1 MVDFFYWL
9 FDIGYKHSSGT
20 LPADS
25 GTGPSWPCSSTQGR
39 KRRKRRTEVARP
51 GLLDGAGRFGA
62 QRAGPSSGRL
72 RPPLLTTGGP
82 HRDLAGG
89 WAQPAKHRESP
100 RLRPSSPTAEPL
112 PVPRK
117 GRLLHADPDLSGPH
131 GVHGKVPG
139 QRAAAKRL
147 RFSQGCTAAPAL
159 SRVCV
164 AAPVLSRERVAA
176 PALGWECVAAPALSR
191 EGAAAPGLSR
201 ACLAASVLD
210 WEWEAATALSRECVT
225 APALSREGAAAPVPS
240 GECGRG
246 EVWVSAG
253 ERTRRGGCTHQESQG
268 ARDREWPPDAEWT
281 AADAKGV
288 LRGGLSFA
296 SPERTGHPCFASPFQ
311 KGRHG
316 PSFAYLSERRAR
328 RHSQELQEDALS
340 LRSGSVFPR
349 TVATTALARS
359 ARGECESP
367 RSRHRCR
374 PRKPSRHRRQDRTI
388 GPPPGSASAARSA
401 PQLLIAGGQD
411 LAESGSST
419 GEAPV
424 TTRSRS
430 TRVGTKGTR
439 SAPRSPS
446 APSRG

>member
-100 RLRPSSPTAEPL
+100 RLVPSSPTAEPL

-288 LRGGLSFA
+288 LRGGLRFA

-316 PSFAYLSERRAR
+316 PSFATFQKGWLGDTVRNSKRTRCRFGAAPSFRGRLRRLHWLALREVSARVHGLATAADPGSRADTAGRTGPSDLFRVRRPRQGQLRSCSSQVARTSPRAAALPARHQSRRA
-328 RHSQELQEDALS
+328 
-340 LRSGSVFPR
+340 
-349 TVATTALARS
+349 
-359 ARGECESP
+359 
-367 RSRHRCR
+367 
-374 PRKPSRHRRQDRTI
+374 
-388 GPPPGSASAARSA
+388 AAQR
-401 PQLLIAGGQD
+401 
-411 LAESGSST
+411 E
-419 GEAPV
+419 
-424 TTRSRS
+424 
-430 TRVGTKGTR
+430 
-439 SAPRSPS
+439 
-446 APSRG
+446 